1 VYPHLFL
8 SLCLTPPGR
17 LDAEAVGIAYDSD
30 RRTIFVA
37 NSVGTLQVGYRYL
50 SPTTQ
55 SDIRTTQ
62 MFNLGIG
69 GNELKA
75 YPSMS
80 FETAEEKQSTFKL
93 SVVTHRCVGKTLILS
108 SFPHAHICERDYY

>member
-1 VYPHLFL
+1 
-8 SLCLTPPGR
+8 
-17 LDAEAVGIAYDSD
+17 
-30 RRTIFVA
+30 
-37 NSVGTLQVGYRYL
+37 
-50 SPTTQ
+50 
-55 SDIRTTQ
+55 